1 MSFVQR
7 VLQSRALLPLCL
19 VIGAALS
26 VLHGQDASWDLQN
39 YHLYN
44 AWALLHDR
52 TGRDLT
58 AAGMQSFFNPLL
70 DLPYYL
76 LGSGLLEHWPRTL
89 AAMQGLWYGLL
100 LFLLATIAVRLA
112 RLQGRTPGWP
122 ELIAVV
128 IGASGTMAV
137 SQAGLSSNE
146 VLLACLVLAG
156 LLQLT
161 ALYDPTTRQA
171 WRAALLGGLC
181 CGLAVGLKPTA
192 VVYPPAMALALIL
205 SLRPRADALR
215 LVALYV
221 AGCALAFAISYGWW
235 GWHLYR
241 LTGNPIFP
249 LFNQV
254 FQSDWTGA
262 ASGTDLRFRPRNSVQ
277 WLFYPFYW
285 LGKNQSLVTEL
296 SFADPRYA
304 LAVLALLVLAW
315 HGLFRGS
322 IGKPSTASHGSL
334 LALLAWFATIAY
346 VLWLIL
352 FAILRYAVPLEAL
365 SGVFVLSAVYV
376 LAELCADPVLRGRT
390 VVSTMAVLL
399 LPLAACTR
407 YPDWGHARYATSAF
421 EIHPATVEPGSM
433 VVFVGMPTAYLA
445 AFFPHAENLEFVGL
459 SWFTGSARGHR
470 LWDMTRTR
478 ITMHQGPLYMVR
490 RNDAGNEEKLLE
502 EFLPGHRETDCRT
515 IASAI
520 ERDTRGHDTSSGLRQ
535 CRIELR

>member
-1 MSFVQR
+1 MSFAQR
-7 VLQSRALLPLCL
+7 VLQMRALLPLCL
-19 VIGAALS
+19 LIGAVLS
-26 VLHGQDASWDLQN
+26 VLHGQDASWDLKN

-44 AWALLHDR
+44 AWAMLHDR
-52 TGRDLT
+52 AGRDLT
-58 AAGMQSFFNPLL
+58 AAGMQSFFNPWLE
-70 DLPYYL
+70 LPYYL
-76 LGSGLLEHWPRTL
+76 LGSGLLERWPRTL

-100 LFLLATIAVRLA
+100 LFLLASIAMRLA
-112 RLQGRTPGWP
+112 RLQGRSPGWP
-122 ELIAVV
+122 ELIAVI

-156 LLQLT
+156 LLQLL
-161 ALYDPTTRQA
+161 ALYDATTQHA
-171 WRAALLGGLC
+171 WRTALLAGFC
-181 CGLAVGLKPTA
+181 CGLAAGLKPTA
-192 VVYPPAMALALIL
+192 VVYPPAMALALIF

-215 LVALYV
+215 LAVLYA

-235 GWHLYR
+235 GWHLFR

-254 FQSDWTGA
+254 FQSDWIGA
-262 ASGTDLRFRPRNSVQ
+262 ASGTDLRFRPRNLTQ

-285 LGKNQSLVTEL
+285 LKKNQGLVTEL

-304 LAVLALLVLAW
+304 LTMLALLIIALRS
-315 HGLFRGS
+315 LFRSS
-322 IGKPSTASHGSL
+322 IVKPITASRGSP
-334 LALLAWFATIAY
+334 LALLAWFVTIAY
-346 VLWLIL
+346 ALWLVL
-352 FAILRYAVPLEAL
+352 FAILRYAVPLEVL
-365 SGVFVLSAVYV
+365 SGILVLNAVYV
-376 LAELCADPVLRGRT
+376 LAELRANQALRGRIAVW
-390 VVSTMAVLL
+390 VVAVLL

-421 EIHPATVEPGSM
+421 EVHPTAVEPDSM

-459 SWFTGSARGHR
+459 SWFTDSARGHR

-478 ITMHQGPLYMVR
+478 ITAHQGPLYVVR
-490 RNDAGNEEKLLE
+490 RNDADNEEKLLE
-502 EFLPGHRETDCRT
+502 EFLPGHRETDCHP

-520 ERDTRGHDTSSGLRQ
+520 ERDTRDRDTSVGLQQ
-535 CRIELR
+535 CRVELH